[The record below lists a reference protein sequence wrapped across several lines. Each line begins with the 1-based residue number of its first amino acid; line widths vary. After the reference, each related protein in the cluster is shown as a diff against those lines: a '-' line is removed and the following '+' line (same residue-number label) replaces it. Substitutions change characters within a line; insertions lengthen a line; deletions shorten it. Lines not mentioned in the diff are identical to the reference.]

1 MLKDALAIAVQMLGE
16 THPLSPRQNFFQF
29 CFALFKGVLPVILAI
44 QFEQVEGIDE
54 DLIVMRI
61 RGSRSKSDFPSLP
74 HQTASPSTV
83 MDRTLRDR
91 SESTIQGYLRAQ
103 S

>member
-1 MLKDALAIAVQMLGE
+1 MLGE
-16 THPLSPRQNFFQF
+16 THPLSP
-29 CFALFKGVLPVILAI
+29 LLPVILAI

-74 HQTASPSTV
+74 HQTASPPPVYRPGKGTKVRCCCGTTVVTRARYADNSTS
-83 MDRTLRDR
+83 TLRTYIDA
-91 SESTIQGYLRAQ
+91 TLGCAV
-103 S
+103 